1 MDEKYFQQLESD
13 VKARLQMKWGV
24 DCYTAAEIINM
35 VRQLCSTKGAA
46 LYYISDYLNEHF

>member
-13 VKARLQMKWGV
+13 VKVQLQMKWGV
-24 DCYTAAEIINM
+24 DCYAADEIINM

-46 LYYISDYLNEHF
+46 LYHISDYLSNNF

>member
-13 VKARLQMKWGV
+13 VKVKLQMKWGV
-24 DCYTAAEIINM
+24 DCYTADEIINM

-46 LYYISDYLNEHF
+46 LYHISDYLSNNF

>member
-13 VKARLQMKWGV
+13 VKVRLQMKWGV

-35 VRQLCSTKGAA
+35 VNKLCSTRGAA
-46 LYYISDYLNEHF
+46 LYHISDYLSNNF

>member
-13 VKARLQMKWGV
+13 VKVKLQMKWGV

-35 VRQLCSTKGAA
+35 VNKLCSTKGAA
-46 LYYISDYLNEHF
+46 LYHISDYLSNNF

>member
-13 VKARLQMKWGV
+13 VKVKLQMKWGV

-35 VRQLCSTKGAA
+35 VNKLCSTRGAA
-46 LYYISDYLNEHF
+46 LYHISDYLSNNF

>member
-13 VKARLQMKWGV
+13 VKTQLQMKLGV

-35 VRQLCSTKGAA
+35 VNKLCSTRGAA
-46 LYYISDYLNEHF
+46 LYHISDYLSNNF